1 MQSSNRI
8 CVFIV
13 TRTYIHTYVCI
24 YKLSTFLWL
33 RKKAGKSHL
42 KFLFLWE
49 STYTCTYK
57 CTYFFIYILL
67 YCSVLHFFCTLPK
80 FHKCQQLYIHAYV
93 CMYACSVYTLHVIQ
107 CHHLF
112 ISFAPMA
119 SGHSSSECCL
129 LLENLFV
136 CMRVRRMCVCVL
148 QPANGSCPYGNI

>member
-13 TRTYIHTYVCI
+13 TRKYIHTYVCI

-57 CTYFFIYILL
+57 CTYF
-67 YCSVLHFFCTLPK
+67 
-80 FHKCQQLYIHAYV
+80 LYIFYYIVLCCIFSAHFQNFINVNNCTYMHMYV
-93 CMYACSVYTLHVIQ
+93 CMPVSIYTLHVIQ

-148 QPANGSCPYGNI
+148 QPANGSCPYGKI